1 VRLVHLGSPVGL
13 PTEQAHAF
21 QITKMCEAFADAGH
35 QTRLLC
41 AAPPEVLPAEM
52 VESIFDRY
60 AVRPVFEIKTLR
72 CLGPRFLEK
81 RFSRA
86 WRFVRSVSYAL
97 HAYFHIMRHCN
108 DDETILYSRERF
120 TTYLL
125 LLSGRWV
132 RSKHIFESHNFL
144 GEKHP
149 DLIAALFKKLDRLV
163 AMTPRIRELYVDAG
177 VPGDKVLVAANGV
190 DPAHFLI
197 TESQA
202 ECRERLGLP
211 ADRPVIG
218 YIGNFRNTMGM
229 EKGIPELLRAHALL
243 LQRFPR
249 NPPFLVCVGGPAG
262 SVPAYRQIAVD
273 LDMSPE
279 HYRFAGFAARS
290 EVPRWMRSCDVLTIP
305 WPKNEWAA
313 HQTSPIKLYE
323 YMAAAVPIAATDLP
337 SIRQVLVPEL
347 NAVLAAAGN
356 IEAFA
361 DAVAGL
367 LSDPEKGQRLATSAR
382 QAVAEF
388 TWANRAKRVLE
399 GIAQVDE

>member
-1 VRLVHLGSPVGL
+1 MKVVHLGSPVGL

-41 AAPPEVLPAEM
+41 ATPPETGPANT
-52 VESIFDRY
+52 VDSIFDHY
-60 AVRPVFEIKTLR
+60 AVRPVFEIEALR
-72 CLGPRFLEK
+72 CLDLRFLAN
-81 RFSRA
+81 RFPGA
-86 WRFVRSVSYAL
+86 WRFVRSVSYAM
-97 HAYFHIMRHCN
+97 HAYFHIMRHHN
-108 DDETILYSRERF
+108 DDETIFYSRERF

-125 LLSGRWV
+125 LLSGRRV
-132 RSKHIFESHNFL
+132 RAKHIFESHNFL
-144 GEKHP
+144 GEKHA
-149 DLIAALFKKLDRLV
+149 DQIVALFRKLDRLV
-163 AMTPRIRELYVDAG
+163 AMTPRIRELYIDAG
-177 VPGDKVLVAANGV
+177 MPGGKVVVAANGV

-197 TESQA
+197 KESKA

-262 SVPAYRQIAVD
+262 SVPAYKQIADD

-313 HQTSPIKLYE
+313 YQTSPIKLYE

-337 SIRQVLVPEL
+337 AIRQVLVPEQ
-347 NAVLAAAGN
+347 NAVLAPAGN

-382 QAVAEF
+382 EAVAKF
-388 TWANRAKRVLE
+388 TWANRVNRVLD
-399 GIAQVDE
+399 GA